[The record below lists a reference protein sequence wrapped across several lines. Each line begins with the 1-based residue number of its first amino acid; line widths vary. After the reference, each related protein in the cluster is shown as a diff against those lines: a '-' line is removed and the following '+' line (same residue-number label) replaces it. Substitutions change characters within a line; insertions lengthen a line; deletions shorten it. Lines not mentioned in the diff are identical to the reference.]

1 MRILILEQRYTSPEE
16 AGIGR
21 FYSFGKEWIRQ
32 GHEVTVLAG
41 MVSYISGEKGKKYR
55 GKLFSKERSLEG
67 IEVFRIFDSFPGYR
81 AFLGRLLSYFS
92 FCFLALLLSLFLRK
106 PDIVVA
112 SSPPIFIGYLGYLIG
127 LLKRTKFV
135 FEIRDIWPDEAV
147 ELGFVKSSF
156 LIKMSYWLE
165 DFLHRKSDF
174 IVVNSPGIKNFLTEN
189 KRVSEDKVAVVPNAA
204 DLEFSDK
211 LQDFSLRNKMRWE
224 GKTVVLYAGAMSI
237 VYDFDLILEV
247 AKEIKNPNIL
257 FVFVGDGRQ
266 RKVME
271 KKVKEEK
278 LRNVIFLGAVPKIK
292 LTEFV
297 AASDICIASLKDM
310 RFLKY
315 VYATKLMSYM
325 AGKKPIILAMEGVS
339 AQLVCGKAKAG
350 LCFNPKDQAGVKQAI
365 LELASDSAQREKLG
379 QAGYE
384 YAREHFDSKKLAR
397 SYLDILSEIA
407 IGRQTPR

>member
-271 KKVKEEK
+271 KKAEEEK

>member
-1 MRILILEQRYTSPEE
+1 
-16 AGIGR
+16 
-21 FYSFGKEWIRQ
+21 
-32 GHEVTVLAG
+32 
-41 MVSYISGEKGKKYR
+41 
-55 GKLFSKERSLEG
+55 
-67 IEVFRIFDSFPGYR
+67 
-81 AFLGRLLSYFS
+81 
-92 FCFLALLLSLFLRK
+92 
-106 PDIVVA
+106 
-112 SSPPIFIGYLGYLIG
+112 
-127 LLKRTKFV
+127 
-135 FEIRDIWPDEAV
+135 IWPDEAV